1 MLNRIGAI
9 FFDRCSNECSL
20 LESMSNL
27 RENKRDR
34 QGNRAYSDDYWK
46 ESNKSAKSE
55 YNLYYEA
62 WQEAEEEQKCDR
74 EFARLMSQLGPL
86 VERGALG
93 NPGNDATAILNQL
106 NNVLAH
112 TRFSKS
118 TDAKTLASL
127 LREVRGRT
135 MLTRLAAALSAQKAM
150 RDEAAE
156 SRPGVWCGDD
166 GEDDGP
172 SMALPT
178 VIAP

>member
-1 MLNRIGAI
+1 
-9 FFDRCSNECSL
+9 
-20 LESMSNL
+20 MS

-34 QGNRAYSDDYWK
+34 HGNRAYGDDYWK
-46 ESNKSAKSE
+46 ESNKRAKSE
-55 YNLYYEA
+55 YNLYYEL

-74 EFARLMSQLGPL
+74 EFARLMAQIGPL

-93 NPGNDATAILNQL
+93 NPGNDPAAILNQL
-106 NNVLAH
+106 NNVLAYP
-112 TRFSKS
+112 RFCKS
-118 TDAKTLASL
+118 TDAKTLAAL
-127 LREVRGRT
+127 LREVRGRP
-135 MLTRLAAALSAQKAM
+135 MLTRLAAALSAEKAV

-172 SMALPT
+172 SMALPK

>member
-1 MLNRIGAI
+1 MARVH
-9 FFDRCSNECSL
+9 FDQCSNK
-20 LESMSNL
+20 LERMS

-34 QGNRAYSDDYWK
+34 DGNRAYGDDYWK

-55 YNLYYEA
+55 YNLIYEA
-62 WQEAEEEQKCDR
+62 WQEAEEEQKSDL
-74 EFARLMSQLGPL
+74 EFARLMLQLGPL

-93 NPGNDATAILNQL
+93 NPGNDPTAILNQL

-112 TRFSKS
+112 PRFCKS
-118 TDAKTLASL
+118 TDAKTLAAL
-127 LREVRGRT
+127 LREVRGRP
-135 MLTRLAAALSAQKAM
+135 MLTRLAAALSAQKAT

-172 SMALPT
+172 
-178 VIAP
+178 